1 MRRIRRDPLL
11 GSMIGKYYLDE
22 KLGSGSFGSVYKCVD
37 VLSKEVLAIKLLDVN
52 EVNRKAV
59 NYEVAAHEILSTYPE
74 CNEYVLCMRDHGIYI
89 HQTVKSQILEIEKAK
104 KNGETIESKLRELEL
119 GESLGLVQKNKLIR
133 ETEKANLRKIIK
145 SRLEEI
151 LEEKDNLGMWS
162 AKPANS
168 NYFFIV
174 TELMGGDLDNIIDLI
189 HKEGV
194 EFDDASIN
202 FIVEKLIMGL
212 KYIHDRGL
220 AHMDI
225 KPPNVLWRLKENKNS
240 SRITIENCLV
250 DRDIAEKYLEI
261 VYGDLGFACIDSV
274 NTEDLDKGARI
285 CDNQG
290 STPIYLS
297 PGLVRNV
304 LAPLSILGV
313 TSKTRN
319 VSLKEAQANDVWALG
334 VTIWEFI
341 FGEEPP
347 YLEGID
353 DASELIMKLESLVQG
368 FIVEYLPKGDK
379 KIPKEYEKIETLLK
393 LMFNPKEQLRESI
406 NEIAEILP
414 I

>member
-52 EVNRKAV
+52 EVNRKAI
-59 NYEVAAHEILSTYPE
+59 NYEVSAHEILSTYPE

-89 HQTVKSQILEIEKAK
+89 HRTVKSQILEIEKAK

-133 ETEKANLRKIIK
+133 ETKKANLRKIIK

-194 EFDDASIN
+194 EFDGASIN
-202 FIVEKLIMGL
+202 FIIEKLIMGL

-225 KPPNVLWRLKENKNS
+225 KPPNVLWRVKENKNG
-240 SRITIENCLV
+240 SRITIENCLL

-297 PGLVRNV
+297 PELVRNV
-304 LAPLSILGV
+304 LAPLSIPGV

-347 YLEGID
+347 YLERID

-379 KIPKEYEKIETLLK
+379 KIPEEYEKIETLLK